1 MSDVTTR
8 VLAAHL
14 GVPGSGAVTRRTDCD
29 LNDFKALVET
39 TVDLV
44 DYPHAT
50 AIERGAVAYEAERL
64 RDAIRDPES
73 SAAVRNELT
82 RALRDGPGII
92 VLAGSIEADVVDRV
106 TGAFN
111 RLIAQQKAAGLA
123 SGDHYAKPGANDRVW
138 NAFEKLAVED
148 PEAFVDYY
156 ANDMIRLGA
165 LAWLG
170 PAYQIS
176 SQVNLVHPGGEAQK
190 PHRDYHVGFMTDDLA
205 EQYPLH
211 AHTMSPFLT
220 LQGAVAH
227 CDMPV
232 DSGPTMYLPHSHK
245 YPHGF
250 LAWRRPE
257 FVEYFADHHVQVPLK
272 KGDIVFFSPAMFHGA
287 GTNRTADVERMA
299 NLLQIS
305 SAMARTMETM
315 DHERI
320 SNAVYPVLLKRQAEG
335 TDPALIANAL
345 AAAAEGYAFPTN
357 LDRDPPLGGL
367 TPPSQADIV
376 AEALAN
382 RTPPAELARQ
392 LAAHRVRTQTH

>member
-1 MSDVTTR
+1 MSDVTIP
-8 VLAAHL
+8 AL
-14 GVPGSGAVTRRTDCD
+14 GFQLGTPASGPVTPRTDCD
-29 LNDFKALVET
+29 LDDFRAIVET
-39 TVDLV
+39 TVDLA
-44 DYPHAT
+44 DYPHAS
-50 AIERGAVAYEAERL
+50 AIERGAVAYEAARL
-64 RDAIRDPES
+64 RDAIRDAES
-73 SAAVRNELT
+73 AVAVRNELT

-92 VLAGSIEADVVDRV
+92 VLAGSIAPDVVDRV
-106 TGAFN
+106 TAAFE
-111 RLIAQQKAAGLA
+111 RLIAQQKADGLA
-123 SGDHYAKPGANDRVW
+123 AGDHYAKPGANDRVW

-156 ANDMIRLGA
+156 SNDMIRLGA
-165 LAWLG
+165 LSWLG

-176 SQVNLVHPGGEAQK
+176 SQVNLVHPGGEAQM

-211 AHTMSPFLT
+211 AHTMSPYLT
-220 LQGAVAH
+220 LQGAAAH

-232 DSGPTMYLPHSHK
+232 ESGPTMYLPQSHK

-257 FVEYFADHHVQVPLK
+257 FIEYFREHHVQVPLS

-287 GTNRTADVERMA
+287 GTNRTTDIERMA

-305 SAMARTMETM
+305 SAMARAMETM

-320 SNAVYPVLLKRQAEG
+320 ANAVYPVLLRRQEDG
-335 TDPALIANAL
+335 MDPGLLANAV
-345 AAAAEGYAFPTN
+345 AAAAECYAFPTN

-376 AEALAN
+376 TEALAA
-382 RTPPAELARQ
+382 RTPPAALADQ
-392 LAAHRVRTQTH
+392 LAAHQHRTRSH